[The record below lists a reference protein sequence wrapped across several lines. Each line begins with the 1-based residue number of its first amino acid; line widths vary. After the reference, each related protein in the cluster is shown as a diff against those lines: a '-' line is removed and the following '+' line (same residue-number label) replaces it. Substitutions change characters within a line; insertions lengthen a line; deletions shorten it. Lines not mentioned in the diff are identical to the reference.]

1 VSGHEVEAAGGDGVL
16 RAVVVAAE
24 PLATAVADEV
34 RSAVAGAARVDVAVD
49 VEAALAS
56 VAAEP
61 DAAVAIVVL
70 AGGLTDLDAAVARI
84 DTSPVFAAAST
95 LLVTDRRSHDDAA
108 ATVDRHRLD
117 AIVPIPWTAGAL
129 AWHVRSQVVRWLR
142 EHRPRD
148 GRLAALTADG
158 DPGVVLEELL
168 GELGTDDVAARLV
181 AAVER
186 ALGPRPR
193 LVLPPGTRLT
203 QEGVSVDGVA
213 IVLRGS
219 VALHRVTRVGDLR
232 LHHTS
237 TGPVIGLLA
246 LAQQRRAYFTARSTT
261 EVEVVHLSL
270 EQLALA
276 MRTEPQVRSVLATV
290 AIGALARR
298 LRHSEELQ
306 IETIELN
313 RELDAERR
321 RLAEAL
327 HQLERARLELLAQAR
342 FATLGELAAGIAH
355 ELNNPVAA
363 LTRAASYV
371 AEDVDR
377 LLDSHPR
384 GTSARR
390 ALTAARDRR
399 PRSTADER
407 AERRRLAT
415 DLDDP
420 KLARRLAAAGVV
432 DPGDARRLAEEGEEA
447 VALVEVA
454 AGIGAAVH
462 NLEVASHRIGELVQ
476 SLRAYSRP
484 DAEPVADVD
493 LHAGIDDTLTLTAH
507 RLHGVRVER
516 RYGDVPPIR
525 CHPGR
530 LDQVW
535 TNLLVNAAEE
545 LDGSGSIEI
554 VTDAPDP
561 DHVRVRIADDGP
573 GIAPDVLPHVFEPR
587 FTTKQGAVRYGLG
600 LGLAIVRRLVE
611 QHGGTVELTSRPGR
625 TVATVV
631 LPVAGPTGEEAT

>member
-1 VSGHEVEAAGGDGVL
+1 VTVDGSGGADV
-16 RAVVVAAE
+16 RAVVVAE
-24 PLATAVADEV
+24 GPLADAVADEV
-34 RSAVAGAARVDVAVD
+34 RAGLLDALPVEVVPDVA
-49 VEAALAS
+49 AALA
-56 VAAEP
+56 AA
-61 DAAVAIVVL
+61 AAVEGASGHEVAIVVL
-70 AGGLTDLDAAVARI
+70 AGGLADLDDRVARV
-84 DTSPVFAAAST
+84 DSSPVLSRAST
-95 LLVTDRRSHDDAA
+95 LFVTDRRSHDDVA

-129 AWHVRSQVVRWLR
+129 AWLVRSQVVRWLR
-142 EHRPRD
+142 ERRPD
-148 GRLAALTADG
+148 DPLIGALTADG
-158 DPGVVLEELL
+158 DPGTALEELL
-168 GELGTDDVAARLV
+168 GQLGPDGVAARLV

-193 LVLPPGTRLT
+193 LVLPAGTRLT
-203 QEGVSVDGVA
+203 REGVSVDGVS
-213 IVLRGS
+213 IVLRGT
-219 VALHRVTRVGDLR
+219 VALHRDTRVGDLR
-232 LHHTS
+232 LHHSS

-246 LAQQRRAYFTARSTT
+246 LAQQRRAYFTALTTT

-270 EQLALA
+270 EQLAIA
-276 MRTEPQVRSVLATV
+276 MRTEPDVRGVLATV
-290 AIGALARR
+290 AIRALARR

-321 RLAEAL
+321 RLSDAL
-327 HQLERARLELLAQAR
+327 HQLEQARLELLAQAR

-355 ELNNPVAA
+355 ELNNPTAA
-363 LTRAASYV
+363 ITRAASYV
-371 AEDVDR
+371 VEDLDR
-377 LLDSHPR
+377 LLEGHPR
-384 GTSARR
+384 GAALRDAVTVARHR
-390 ALTAARDRR
+390 P

-415 DLDDP
+415 ELGDP
-420 KLARRLAAAGVV
+420 DLARRLAAVGIADVAT
-432 DPGDARRLAEEGEEA
+432 ARRLAGEGEDA
-447 VALVEVA
+447 IALVEAA
-454 AGIGAAVH
+454 AGIGGAVR
-462 NLEVASHRIGELVQ
+462 NLEVGSRRVAELVQ

-484 DAEPVADVD
+484 DADPVADVD

-516 RYGDVPPIR
+516 RYGDLPRIR

-545 LDGSGSIEI
+545 LDGSGTIEI

-561 DHVRVRIADDGP
+561 AHVRVRIVDDGP
-573 GIAPDVLPHVFEPR
+573 GIDPDVLPRVFEPR

-611 QHGGTVELTSRPGR
+611 QHDGTVELTSRPGR
-625 TVATVV
+625 TEATVV
-631 LPVAGPTGEEAT
+631 LPVDGPTEQETT